1 MPSARRTF
9 LKQASAG
16 AAAFL
21 ALPATVSAH
30 SAGVTDEAEPATM
43 SRASWEAAMADWEVQ
58 QTESW
63 DTSWTKRVTGKHKAM
78 FDVPEIEGGVGV
90 SRAAFWGR
98 QYMDVLKV
106 TPAELSTVIVIRHA
120 AIFLLMNQEYWTTYE
135 VGKARKLKN
144 DRGKVQQYNPVLAAP
159 GDARAA
165 NNTMLLDKQLAN
177 GAIVLG
183 CNLAFRSVV
192 SLIEKKDKIPN
203 AAAREKAKG
212 MIVPGVIMQPSGIF
226 ANVMAEEA
234 GCVFVQAV

>member
-9 LKQASAG
+9 LQQASVG

-21 ALPATVSAH
+21 TLPAAVSAQ
-30 SAGVTDEAEPATM
+30 SIDTPANVGASEMSRTSFAAAVTD
-43 SRASWEAAMADWEVQ
+43 WETQ
-58 QTESW
+58 QAESW

-106 TPAELSTVIVIRHA
+106 TPADLSTVIVIRHA

-144 DRGKVQQYNPVLAAP
+144 ERGKVQLFNPVLAAP

-165 NNTMLLDKQLAN
+165 NNTMLLDRQLAN

-212 MIVPGVIMQPSGIF
+212 MIVPGAIMQPSGIF